1 MAIVSNTFLTYSAKG
16 IREDLSNVI
25 TNISPEETPYMSNI
39 GRENV
44 SNSLFEYQTD
54 TLAAAA
60 TNAQLEGDD
69 VASFDAVT
77 ATVRLQNY
85 AQISRKTII
94 LSATEEVV
102 NKAGRRSELA
112 YQIAKRGA
120 EMKRDQEFSML
131 NGAIAVAGDS
141 TTARATASLGAFVKT
156 NTDKQTNGVDPSY
169 TTLPNSAR
177 TDGNVRTFTETILK
191 NVIQKVWT
199 AGGTPKILMC
209 GPVNKQRVSSFAGI
223 ASSRFNIDGGAKPA
237 TLVGAVDIYVSDFGN
252 VQVIANRFQRER
264 DAWVIDPDYAKMTV
278 LRPYQQIE
286 LAKTGDA
293 EKRMLIV
300 EWGHKVSQEN
310 CPRPGRRLG
319 YFLNQTGK
327 GQGNLALFFMI
338 EKKLFDVNAQQG
350 ITRHWH
356 YNTDTDEVTIQTQ
369 QDVTD
374 VIEANK
380 AIYNSVD
387 EKANWTGEWHLVASI
402 PEALYYKMKA
412 EGKIDDQEYMK
423 RWLNDSENQFF
434 RTRPGKV

>member
-1 MAIVSNTFLTYSAKG
+1 MAIVSNTFLSYSAKG
-16 IREDLSNVI
+16 IREDLSNII
-25 TNISPEETPYMSNI
+25 TNIAPEETPYMSNI

-44 SNSLFEYQTD
+44 SNALFEYQTD

-60 TNAQLEGDD
+60 ANAQLEGDD

-77 ATVRLQNY
+77 ATVRMQNY

-112 YQIAKRGA
+112 YQISKRA
-120 EMKRDQEFSML
+120 SELKRDQEFVML
-131 NGAIAVAGDS
+131 NGGIAVAGDS
-141 TTARATASLGAFVKT
+141 TTARVTASLGAFIKT
-156 NTDKQTNGVDPSY
+156 NTDKQTNGTDPSY

-199 AGGTPKILMC
+199 QGGTPKILMC
-209 GPVNKQRVSSFAGI
+209 GPVNKQRVSGFSGI

-278 LRPYQQIE
+278 LRPYQQVE

-300 EWGHKVSQEN
+300 EWGHKVTSE
-310 CPRPGRRLG
+310 
-319 YFLNQTGK
+319 
-327 GQGNLALFFMI
+327 LAHGLAAD
-338 EKKLFDVNAQQG
+338 L
-350 ITRHWH
+350 
-356 YNTDTDEVTIQTQ
+356 VT
-369 QDVTD
+369 
-374 VIEANK
+374 
-380 AIYNSVD
+380 S
-387 EKANWTGEWHLVASI
+387 
-402 PEALYYKMKA
+402 
-412 EGKIDDQEYMK
+412 
-423 RWLNDSENQFF
+423 
-434 RTRPGKV
+434 

>member
-1 MAIVSNTFLTYSAKG
+1 LY
-16 IREDLSNVI
+16 EW
-25 TNISPEETPYMSNI
+25 
-39 GRENV
+39 
-44 SNSLFEYQTD
+44 QTD

-60 TNAQLEGDD
+60 ANAQLEGDD
-69 VASFDAVT
+69 VGSFDAVV

-120 EMKRDQEFSML
+120 EIKRDQEFSML
-131 NGAIAVAGDS
+131 NGAIAVAGN
-141 TTARATASLGAFVKT
+141 TTTSRTTASLGAFVKT
-156 NTDKQTNGVDPSY
+156 NTDMGSGGADPSY

-177 TDGNVRTFTETILK
+177 TDGTVRTFTETILK

-199 AGGTPKILMC
+199 QGGTPKILMC
-209 GPVNKQRVSSFAGI
+209 GPVNKQRVSGFSGI

-278 LRPYQQIE
+278 LRPYSQVE

-300 EWGHKVSQEN
+300 EWGHKVLAEN
-310 CPRPGRRLG
+310 AHG
-319 YFLNQTGK
+319 
-327 GQGNLALFFMI
+327 LAADL
-338 EKKLFDVNAQQG
+338 
-350 ITRHWH
+350 
-356 YNTDTDEVTIQTQ
+356 VT
-369 QDVTD
+369 
-374 VIEANK
+374 
-380 AIYNSVD
+380 S
-387 EKANWTGEWHLVASI
+387 
-402 PEALYYKMKA
+402 
-412 EGKIDDQEYMK
+412 
-423 RWLNDSENQFF
+423 
-434 RTRPGKV
+434 